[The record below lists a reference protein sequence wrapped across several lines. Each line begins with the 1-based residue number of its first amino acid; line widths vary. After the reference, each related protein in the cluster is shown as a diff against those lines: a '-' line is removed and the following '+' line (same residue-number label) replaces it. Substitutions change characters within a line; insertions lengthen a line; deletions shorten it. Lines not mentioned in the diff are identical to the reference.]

1 MLISLLAMLEGEED
15 RRNLALLYEENHD
28 LMEQAAL
35 RILPDPKD
43 AEDAVQNAFVKVIR
57 HFEKIYEIPREEL
70 PFWLVTIVKN
80 ESISILRKN
89 SRSIR
94 MDDMDVFE
102 YPSAPVLDYAALIE
116 YIRRLPENYR
126 AIMEMKL
133 VLGYSDAE
141 AAKHL
146 GMTETEVSTRASRA
160 SKVLRKIVE
169 KESIGYDG

>member
-1 MLISLLAMLEGEED
+1 
-15 RRNLALLYEENHD
+15 
-28 LMEQAAL
+28 
-35 RILPDPKD
+35 
-43 AEDAVQNAFVKVIR
+43 
-57 HFEKIYEIPREEL
+57 
-70 PFWLVTIVKN
+70 
-80 ESISILRKN
+80 
-89 SRSIR
+89 
-94 MDDMDVFE
+94 MDVFE

-146 GMTETEVSTRASRA
+146 GMTETAVSTRASRA
-160 SKVLRKIVE
+160 RKVLRKIVE